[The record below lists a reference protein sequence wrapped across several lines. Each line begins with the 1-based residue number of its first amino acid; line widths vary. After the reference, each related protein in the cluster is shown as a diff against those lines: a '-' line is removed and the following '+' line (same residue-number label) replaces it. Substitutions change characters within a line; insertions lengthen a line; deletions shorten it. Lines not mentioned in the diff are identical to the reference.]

1 MKLEVGMYVRSKI
14 NGLIGKIANIEELIN
29 EKGVLYYELEQKGSG
44 YGFCST
50 EIDSV
55 KASFDIIDLIKE
67 GDYINGQKV
76 YYSEEF
82 NALYVQGFNVD
93 GDFYIIFITQKSF
106 IDNIETIVTKESYS
120 SVEYRVETD

>member
-14 NGLIGKIANIEELIN
+14 NGLIGKIANIEKLVN

-55 KASFDIIDLIKE
+55 IASFNIIDLIE
-67 GDYINGQKV
+67 AGDYVNGAKV
-76 YYSEEF
+76 NRLKKDYIVIHEIWSGREYLSNEE
-82 NALYVQGFNVD
+82 
-93 GDFYIIFITQKSF
+93 IK
-106 IDNIETIVTKESYS
+106 TIVTKEQFEQMSYK
-120 SVEYRVETD
+120 V